1 MKLILKIALKECK
14 EIFRERRFQWA
25 SIIIFTLLTSAVLL
39 SYQYYQSVKQQHEV
53 AREDARQEW
62 LGQGERNPHSAAHFG
77 TYAFKPRYPL
87 SLIDNG
93 VDKYA
98 GVSIFLEAHSR
109 NEAEYM
115 AAQDQTG
122 LSRFGDLT
130 PDFILLFVIPLL
142 IILLGYNSFTRERE
156 SGTLKLLVSQQV
168 PFYALAMGKWL
179 GLFLLVVGLVLPIYV
194 LALVLL
200 GNLSDYGQFSASALT
215 GLFGVYLLYF
225 MVFINLTLLVSLV
238 AEKSN
243 TAFVTLIGIWM
254 IACLALP
261 KFTSSLANQ
270 LHPYPSQAA
279 FAENIAADKNI
290 GLDGHAP
297 WSKKAKQLEAE
308 TLKKYNVNT
317 VEELPF
323 NWDGLL
329 MQESEKADAE
339 IYFKHYELLKDI
351 YQRQTGVYRAAAV
364 LSPFLPTRFLS
375 MAISRTDYHSHWN
388 FADAA
393 EKHRIELVGLMN
405 GDLMDNSQTGDWDY
419 KGDELVWASVPKFSY
434 EPPALA
440 VILKSHRLN
449 FIVLG
454 CWLLFSTLGVFL
466 ATRQLTVA

>member
-1 MKLILKIALKECK
+1 
-14 EIFRERRFQWA
+14 
-25 SIIIFTLLTSAVLL
+25 
-39 SYQYYQSVKQQHEV
+39 QQHEV
-53 AREDARQEW
+53 AKEDARQEW

-93 VDKYA
+93 VDKYT

-109 NEAEYM
+109 NEAQFM

-156 SGTLKLLVSQQV
+156 SGTLKLLVSQNV
-168 PFYALAMGKWL
+168 PFSTLAMGKWL
-179 GLFLLVVGLVLPIYV
+179 GLFLLVVALVLPIYG
-194 LALVLL
+194 LAFILIS
-200 GNLSDYGQFSASALT
+200 NLSDYGQFSASALT

-225 MVFINLTLLVSLV
+225 MVFINLTLLVSLLV
-238 AEKSN
+238 KKSN
-243 TAFVTLIGIWM
+243 TAFVTLLSIWM

-261 KFTSSLANQ
+261 KFTSSMANQ
-270 LHPYPSQAA
+270 LHPYPTQAA
-279 FAENIAADKNI
+279 FVENITADKKK
-290 GLDGHAP
+290 GLDGHAL
-297 WSKKAKQLEAE
+297 WNEKAKQLETE
-308 TLKKYNVNT
+308 TLEKYKVSS

-323 NWDGLL
+323 NWDGFL
-329 MQESEKADAE
+329 MQESEKADAA

-351 YQRQTGVYRAAAV
+351 YQRQTGVYRMAAA

-393 EKHRIELVGLMN
+393 EKYRIELVGAMN
-405 GDLMDNSQTGDWDY
+405 GDLMDNSKTGDWSY
-419 KGDELVWASVPKFSY
+419 KGDESVWASVPEFSY
-434 EPPALA
+434 EPPTLA
-440 VILKSHRLN
+440 AITQANSSN

-466 ATRQLTVA
+466 ATRQLTVV